1 MESLFAPRDAGEV
14 VQDAAGLARDLFGLN
29 AVAARLPGE
38 YDANF
43 HLTGA
48 EGAGHVLKVMRP
60 GCPREL
66 VELQQEALE
75 HLAVAA
81 PDLLLPRVCRTRSGE
96 GIASVM
102 APDGT
107 PRLVWMLTWVPGR
120 VLAES
125 RPRSPEL
132 LQSLGSFLGSLD
144 AALAGFAPPTATR
157 ELKWDLARA
166 GWIREHLGR
175 ISGPARRALVE
186 QVLDRFTAEVVPLL
200 PELPRS
206 TIHNDANDWNVV
218 VRSPRAAAAEVA
230 SLVDFGDM
238 VHTCTVFE
246 VAVAAAYALLG
257 EREPMAAAA
266 HVVAGY
272 HAAFPLSETEIS
284 LLFPLITTRLAVSVT
299 NAACNRVLEPDD
311 LYLMVSEAP
320 AWEALERLA
329 GVHPRFAHAVFRQ
342 ACGLVP
348 VPGAAAVV
356 DWLASLEK
364 EEIGPVLDADLRS
377 APCTVLDL
385 SVGSLWLGA
394 DPAALDREALDGL
407 IARELRA
414 AGTGIGIGRYDEAR
428 LVYTEPAFGSGP
440 RPTDER
446 RTIHLGIDLFVPAG
460 TPVYAPLDGTVEAF
474 ADHTARQDYGPVIAL
489 RHAAGDGQPFF
500 TLWGHLSRESL
511 DGLAVG
517 RPVPRG
523 ARVGWIGAPPEN
535 GDWPPHLHLQVITDL
550 FDRGTDVPGVARASE
565 RAVWLALAPDPNLLL
580 RIPAARFPAPQPD
593 WEETLE
599 RRRAATGGNVRLS
612 YRRPLQIVRGWMQHL
627 YDETGRAFL
636 DVFNNVPLVGHSHPR
651 VVRAVQAQMAL
662 LNTNTRYL
670 HPNLVRY
677 AERLTRRMPDPLQ
690 VCYLLNSASEANEL
704 ALRLARTH
712 TGRRDVIVLEHAYHG
727 NTGGLIEISPY
738 KLNGPGGGPPP
749 PWVHVAPIPDDYRG
763 PYKRSDPD
771 AGVHYARH
779 VADCIAAIGRRGP
792 GEGPAAFIAETL
804 PSVGGQVV
812 LPPGYLKAVYALV
825 RAAGGLCIA
834 DEVQVGFGRLGADF
848 WGFGTQGVVPD
859 IVVLGKPIGNG
870 FPLAAVVTTPEV
882 AASFDNG
889 MEFFSTFGG
898 NPVACAAGLAV
909 LDVVEEE
916 GLQEHARRLGDR
928 LLAGLRD
935 LQSRHALVG
944 DVRGRGLFLGAE
956 LVRDRETLEPA
967 GEEAGHVADRL
978 RERGILAG
986 TDGPHHNVLKI
997 RPPLILQETDADFFL
1012 EVLDEVLGEDA
1023 VRVG

>member
-1 MESLFAPRDAGEV
+1 MSHDPLFSPRAGAAV
-14 VQDAAGLARDLFGLN
+14 PDAAGLAFDLYGLPAAA
-29 AVAARLPGE
+29 AVRLPGE

-43 HLTGA
+43 RLTGA

-60 GCPREL
+60 GCPRAL
-66 VELQQEALE
+66 LELQQEALE

-81 PDLLLPRVCRTRSGE
+81 PDLALPRVVRSRDGAAIRTV
-96 GIASVM
+96 A
-102 APDGT
+102 APDGS

-132 LQSLGSFLGSLD
+132 LQSLGTFLGRLD
-144 AALAGFAPPTATR
+144 AALAGFAPPTAHR
-157 ELKWDLARA
+157 DLKWDLARA

-175 ISGPARRALVE
+175 IAEPARRALVE
-186 QVLDRFTAEVVPLL
+186 TVLDRFEAGVAPGL
-200 PELPRS
+200 PALRKS
-206 TIHNDANDWNVV
+206 TIHNDANDWNVI
-218 VRSPRAAAAEVA
+218 VRSPRAAAAAVH
-230 SLVDFGDM
+230 SLIDFGDM

-257 EREPMAAAA
+257 EREPLAAAA
-266 HVVAGY
+266 RVVAGY
-272 HAAFPLSETEIS
+272 HAAFPLTETEIS
-284 LLFPLITTRLAVSVT
+284 LLFLLITTRLAVSVT
-299 NAACNRVLEPDD
+299 NSACNRVLAPDD
-311 LYLMVSEAP
+311 PYLVVSEAP

-329 GVHPRFAHAVFRQ
+329 PVHPRFAHAVFRE
-342 ACGLVP
+342 ACGLAP
-348 VPGAAAVV
+348 VADAAVV
-356 DWLASLEK
+356 ADWLRRLDPEA
-364 EEIGPVLDADLRS
+364 IGPVLDADLRS
-377 APCTVLDL
+377 TPCTVLDL
-385 SVGSLWLGA
+385 SVGSLMLGA
-394 DPAALDREALDGL
+394 DPASLERETLDGL

-414 AGTGIGIGRYDEAR
+414 AGTAIGIGRYDEAR
-428 LVYTEPAFGSGP
+428 LVYTEPAFGAGP

-474 ADHTARQDYGPVIAL
+474 ADHAARQDYGPVIVL
-489 RHAAGDGQPFF
+489 RHAAGDGPAFF
-500 TLWGHLSRESL
+500 TLWGHLSRASL

-523 ARVGWIGAPPEN
+523 ARVGWVGPPPEN
-535 GDWPPHLHLQVITDL
+535 GDWPPHLHLQVVTDL

-565 RAVWLALAPDPNLLL
+565 RAVWRALAPDPNLLL
-580 RIPAARFPAPQPD
+580 GIPAERFPPREPAR
-593 WEETLE
+593 EETLA

-612 YRRPLQIVRGWMQHL
+612 YRRPLQMVRGWMQHL
-627 YDETGRAFL
+627 YDDTGRAYL

-677 AERLTRRMPDPLQ
+677 AERLTRRMPAPLR
-690 VCYLLNSASEANEL
+690 VCYMLSSASEANEL

-712 TGRRDVIVLEHAYHG
+712 TGRRGVIVLEHAYHG
-727 NTGGLIEISPY
+727 NTGGLIDISPY

-763 PYKRSDPD
+763 PYKRNDPD
-771 AGVHYARH
+771 AGAHYARH
-779 VADCIAAIGRRGP
+779 VADGIP
-792 GEGPAAFIAETL
+792 GEGLAAFIAETL
-804 PSVGGQVV
+804 PSVGGQIV
-812 LPPGYLKAVYALV
+812 LPPGYLKAVYAHV

-834 DEVQVGFGRLGADF
+834 DEVQVGFGRLGIDF

-870 FPLAAVVTTPEV
+870 FPLAAVVTTPAV

-944 DVRGRGLFLGAE
+944 DVRGLGLFLGAE

-997 RPPLILQETDADFFL
+997 RPPLILQENDADFFL